1 MSKLFLRTARFK
13 FKKFLERLNSRGH
26 QVCKFIGK
34 KLKNVF
40 SNKKVQLPQEW
51 FGKPTWWKIILV
63 GKPTILL
70 VNLMDPVF
78 NVST

>member
-34 KLKNVF
+34 KIKERF
-40 SNKKVQLPQEW
+40 
-51 FGKPTWWKIILV
+51 
-63 GKPTILL
+63 
-70 VNLMDPVF
+70 
-78 NVST
+78 